1 MGTSSL
7 YKGPKSAVLLPS
19 DFSEDEEVNGEE
31 PQEQTDDEANNEGND
46 EEEPKES
53 FQSAKRLLTQSFRNR
68 NTNVKTAVRSYVKA
82 SGGYKQAARQARVAR
97 QLTDKMF
104 YLSTG
109 SPADIK
115 SRFEEIGIQV
125 ENRPVKDV
133 LSDICQYLAPKPDSL
148 EDALVTDALMEA
160 LSKLYETIDVKE
172 ASFDVVN
179 KELLQKMSM
188 LFVKEYI
195 YLKIIRDCSY
205 GALKKCESVREIKEG
220 EKKVKNYVDS
230 IVDAVLPSYF
240 EEDVTQDEIVTAVT
254 GMYEACYKEAERI

>member
-53 FQSAKRLLTQSFRNR
+53 FLSAKRLLTQSFRNR

-97 QLTDKMF
+97 QLTGKMF
-104 YLSTG
+104 YLLTG

-148 EDALVTDALMEA
+148 
-160 LSKLYETIDVKE
+160 
-172 ASFDVVN
+172 
-179 KELLQKMSM
+179 
-188 LFVKEYI
+188 
-195 YLKIIRDCSY
+195 
-205 GALKKCESVREIKEG
+205 
-220 EKKVKNYVDS
+220 
-230 IVDAVLPSYF
+230 
-240 EEDVTQDEIVTAVT
+240 
-254 GMYEACYKEAERI
+254 